1 MHLGGEKQCESD
13 MSCERKQH
21 TNLVVLTCMSRSLDL
36 ESDQDLR
43 PLQLPPA
50 IYVVVLHTLSV

>member
-21 TNLVVLTCMSRSLDL
+21 TNLVVLMSRSLNL

-43 PLQLPPA
+43 LLQLPPA

>member
-13 MSCERKQH
+13 MSCQRKQH
-21 TNLVVLTCMSRSLDL
+21 TNLVVLMSRSLDL

>member
-13 MSCERKQH
+13 MSCQRKQH
-21 TNLVVLTCMSRSLDL
+21 TNLVVLMSRSLDL
-36 ESDQDLR
+36 ESDQDL
-43 PLQLPPA
+43 LPPA

>member
-13 MSCERKQH
+13 MSCQRKQH
-21 TNLVVLTCMSRSLDL
+21 TNLVVLMSRSLDL

-43 PLQLPPA
+43 LL
-50 IYVVVLHTLSV
+50 